1 MKSEHNISKS
11 NLAKLLATENIS
23 VEYRKIDTAAF
34 DIVNRR
40 LVLPVWNDMT
50 PEMTDL
56 LIGHEV
62 GHALDTPQEY
72 LTAQEGKRGFKSF
85 LNVVE
90 DARIERKVKD
100 RYPGLRRSFSLGYK
114 EFIRRDFFQLKGK
127 DANKMLLIDRINLHF
142 KIGPFFN
149 INFTPEEQLFVN
161 EVERAESFQ
170 DVIDVAT
177 KIYDY
182 CKQELE
188 DKREEAK
195 KEFDEAVANGDYDDF
210 GYDEPMDSSGDFEYR
225 DPSDFDE
232 DGQNT
237 EGELDETDGYS
248 DTSNGNAPEYKDP
261 AELQDYD
268 EVKSVT
274 DEDFQDSLRGTVE
287 KKQINNGKM
296 PSSVNTKKMVVK
308 YSEILNNM
316 FDSQFYVEEDESMRY
331 LPNMLIEF
339 ESRNKNAIGYLVK
352 EFEMRKRAAQLAR
365 VTVASTG
372 TLDTNKLHTYKYN
385 DDIFRKVGVVPEG
398 KNHGIVMFLDWSG
411 SMQDNMAGTI
421 EQLITMTTF
430 CRKVNIPFEVYAF
443 STEYKKYNKAEPAF
457 ETKVGELNVEGHFH
471 LLNLLSSTMRTSQY
485 RKMAN
490 DLLNYGD
497 CYSNNGRYYRS
508 RKYVYVKE
516 GFGLGGTPLNATIIA
531 ASKIV
536 NDFRKQNR
544 SEVVD
549 VIFLTDGEDSSSM
562 WTYSPDS
569 YGRGTTRISEADRNQ
584 VSYIDDAESAKSYRV
599 GYGGITPTLLQILKE
614 RTKCNL
620 IGFYVLPNG
629 SRSFRHACDRFK
641 IVGVDAAYKEFK
653 SQKHYSIDGYGYD
666 KYFLIPGGSELSTED
681 DSLDDLLGKN
691 NNDFTA
697 RKLKSAFLNMNKSR
711 LTNRILLSKVIE
723 QIA

>member
-72 LTAQEGKRGFKSF
+72 ITAQQGKRGFKSF

-114 EFIRRDFFQLKGK
+114 EFIKRDFFQLQGK

-149 INFTPEEQLFVN
+149 VKFTAEEQVFVD
-161 EVERAESFQ
+161 EVERTESFQ

-177 KIYDY
+177 KIYEY

-188 DKREEAK
+188 DKREAAK
-195 KEFDEAVANGDYDDF
+195 AKFEEAVANGEYDNVDF
-210 GYDEPMDSSGDFEYR
+210 DEPMDSDGEFEYT
-225 DPSDFDE
+225 DPSELDE
-232 DGQNT
+232 DGSESYGDDN
-237 EGELDETDGYS
+237 DVDGYS
-248 DTSNGNAPEYKDP
+248 DTSEGNAPEYTDP
-261 AELQDYD
+261 AELKDYD

-274 DEDFQDSLRGTVE
+274 DEDFQESLRGTTE

-296 PSSVNTKKMVVK
+296 PSKVDTKKLIVK
-308 YSEILNNM
+308 YSDILNKM
-316 FDSQFYVEEDESMRY
+316 FDSEFYVESDEALRY
-331 LPNMLIEF
+331 KPNMLVEF

-352 EFEMRKRAAQLAR
+352 EFEMRKRAAQLSR
-365 VTVASTG
+365 VTIASTG
-372 TLDTNKLHTYKYN
+372 VLDTNKLHTYKFN

-443 STEYKKYNKAEPAF
+443 STEYQKYGKPEKAFQPN
-457 ETKVGELNVEGHFH
+457 VGELNVDGHFH

-497 CYSNNGRYYRS
+497 CYAITGRFYRS
-508 RKYVYVKE
+508 RKYVYIKE

-536 NDFRKQNR
+536 NDFRKQNQ

-562 WTYSPDS
+562 WTYSPDA
-569 YGRGTTRISEADRNQ
+569 YGRGTGRIGEADRTQ

-599 GYGGITPTLLQILKE
+599 GYSGITPTLLQILKE

-629 SRSFRHACDRFK
+629 SRGFRNACTRFK
-641 IVGVDAAYKEFK
+641 IINPDSAFKEFK
-653 SQKHYSIDGYGYD
+653 TQKHYAIDGYGYD
-666 KYFLIPGGSELSTED
+666 KYFLIPGGAELSTED

-691 NNDFTA
+691 NTDFTA

-723 QIA
+723 EIA